1 MNFLTLLNAA
11 SAQVEAAKPMSD
23 ALIGAIIPAVAS
35 GIISIIGFIV
45 TNNSMK
51 KNFRN
56 ELLRQRDTIA
66 LEKMA
71 TMPFEILTF
80 LDKSLKPQEAE
91 DQLNQ
96 FNKILNTIYSYGSAD
111 AIKIA
116 ALMQHEN
123 YTALDTHECN
133 SYRTTAIYVL
143 LATQIKYDITGIAI
157 SPDLWF
163 QMRVREYT
171 TSCDELR
178 AATNQLIDELKLNQ
192 DFKTLE

>member
-1 MNFLTLLNAA
+1 MNFLTLLNAT

-23 ALIGAIIPAVAS
+23 ALIGAIIPAVVS
-35 GIISIIGFIV
+35 CIISIIGFIV

-56 ELLRQRDTIA
+56 ELLRQRDTIT